1 MCTLKTTPQTF
12 LCSARMPTIPRNKS
26 DLPIVYSLLREKNK
40 LVFAKPFVLQGL
52 YFSRLKK
59 EGGREKI
66 STISFRLQNQ
76 RKNLSCYFMI
86 TQVPLKVTELPC
98 LLFPGNFFPCLLPFD
113 FL

>member
-52 YFSRLKK
+52 CFSRLKK
-59 EGGREKI
+59 EGG
-66 STISFRLQNQ
+66 SG
-76 RKNLSCYFMI
+76 KNFY
-86 TQVPLKVTELPC
+86 
-98 LLFPGNFFPCLLPFD
+98 NFFPSAEPKEKSKLLFHD
-113 FL
+113 NSSAFEGN